1 MSGDIVYADL
11 QIVRTSPLERSSP
24 VPRSDCRHHG
34 ILLKIGC
41 TMIIVLLVIIIILSI
56 FVIQYNCAR
65 HTEVDNES
73 KEAYC
78 DGKNKSGTITSIVSS
93 NSSTAHKP
101 CPNKD
106 WKLHGGK
113 CYWVATHK
121 KSWIESRNDCAMKN
135 SQLMVIRDF
144 TDMSFLWLHLNH
156 SGYYWIGLS
165 IIPTTDKQ
173 WTWVDN
179 SSFDPHLFSIKEST
193 PQTRSMKCAQVS
205 RINVIGKKCEDCEQ
219 WICQL

>member
-11 QIVRTSPLERSSP
+11 QNVRASPLEHSSP
-24 VPRSDCRHHG
+24 VPRPDSHHHG
-34 ILLKIGC
+34 ILLKVGG
-41 TMIIVLLVIIIILSI
+41 TMIIVLLVIIIMLSI
-56 FVIQYNCAR
+56 FVFQYKSAK
-65 HTEVDNES
+65 HTDVDNES

-101 CPNKD
+101 CPNRD

-121 KSWIESRNDCAMKN
+121 KPWIESRNDCAMKN

-144 TDMSFLWLHLNH
+144 VDMVFNRRKH
-156 SGYYWIGLS
+156 
-165 IIPTTDKQ
+165 TTD
-173 WTWVDN
+173 
-179 SSFDPHLFSIKEST
+179 SEHEMCPGIS
-193 PQTRSMKCAQVS
+193 C
-205 RINVIGKKCEDCEQ
+205 
-219 WICQL
+219 

>member
-11 QIVRTSPLERSSP
+11 QTVRTSPLKRSSP
-24 VPRSDCRHHG
+24 VPRPDSRHHG

-41 TMIIVLLVIIIILSI
+41 TMIIVLLAIIIILSI
-56 FVIQYNCAR
+56 F
-65 HTEVDNES
+65 
-73 KEAYC
+73 
-78 DGKNKSGTITSIVSS
+78 VSS

-113 CYWVATHK
+113 CYWFATSK
-121 KSWIESRNDCAMKN
+121 KSWVESGKDCAMKN

-144 TDMSFLWLHLNH
+144 TDMSFLWLYLNR

-165 IIPTTDKQ
+165 IIPTTDKP

-205 RINVIGKKCEDCEQ
+205 RTNVIGKRCEDREQ

>member
-11 QIVRTSPLERSSP
+11 QNVRASPLEHSSP
-24 VPRSDCRHHG
+24 VPRPDSHHHG
-34 ILLKIGC
+34 ILLKVGG
-41 TMIIVLLVIIIILSI
+41 TMIIVLLVIIIMLSI
-56 FVIQYNCAR
+56 FVFQYKSAK
-65 HTEVDNES
+65 HTDVDNES

-101 CPNKD
+101 CPNRD

-121 KSWIESRNDCAMKN
+121 KPWIESRNDCAMKN

-144 TDMSFLWLHLNH
+144 VDMSFLWLHLSH
-156 SGYYWIGLS
+156 SDYYWIGLS
-165 IIPTTDKQ
+165 IPIKKQ
-173 WTWVDN
+173 TWTWVDN
-179 SSFDPHLFSIKEST
+179 SSFDPHLFSIEEST

-205 RINVIGKKCEDCEQ
+205 RVNIIGKKCEDHEQ

>member
-11 QIVRTSPLERSSP
+11 QNVRASPLEHSSP
-24 VPRSDCRHHG
+24 VPRPDSHHHG
-34 ILLKIGC
+34 ILLKVGG
-41 TMIIVLLVIIIILSI
+41 TMIIVLLVIIIMLSI
-56 FVIQYNCAR
+56 F
-65 HTEVDNES
+65 
-73 KEAYC
+73 
-78 DGKNKSGTITSIVSS
+78 VSS

-101 CPNKD
+101 CPNRD

-121 KSWIESRNDCAMKN
+121 KPWIESRNDCAMKN

-144 TDMSFLWLHLNH
+144 VDMSFLWLHLSH
-156 SGYYWIGLS
+156 SDYYWIGLS
-165 IIPTTDKQ
+165 IPIKKQ
-173 WTWVDN
+173 TWTWVDN
-179 SSFDPHLFSIKEST
+179 SSFDPHLFSIEEST

-205 RINVIGKKCEDCEQ
+205 RVNIIGKKCEDHEQ

>member
-1 MSGDIVYADL
+1 MSGDVVYADL
-11 QIVRTSPLERSSP
+11 QTIRASPLEHSSP
-24 VPRSDCRHHG
+24 VPRP
-34 ILLKIGC
+34 
-41 TMIIVLLVIIIILSI
+41 
-56 FVIQYNCAR
+56 VIQYKSAR
-65 HTEVDNES
+65 HPEVDNES

-93 NSSTAHKP
+93 NSSTTHKL

-113 CYWVATHK
+113 CYWVDTHR
-121 KSWIESRNDCAMKN
+121 KSWTESRNDCVTKN

-144 TDMSFLWLHLNH
+144 VDVSFLWLHLSH
-156 SGYYWIGLS
+156 SDYYWIGLRV
-165 IIPTTDKQ
+165 PTKGKP

-179 SSFDPHLFSIKEST
+179 SSFDAHLFSIEERKPWTWST
-193 PQTRSMKCAQVS
+193 KCAQVS
-205 RINVIGKKCEDCEQ
+205 RINIIGKKCEDRKQ